1 MPRFE
6 VIFTQYYSY
15 DIEADMEDDAIEEA
29 EELFVA
35 EMRYPVART
44 HYDDI
49 EVIEM
54 EEVEV
59 REIDGE

>member
-6 VIFTQYYSY
+6 IIFTRYYSY
-15 DIEADMEDDAIEEA
+15 DIEAETEDEAVEEA
-29 EELFVA
+29 KEMFVTD
-35 EMRYPVART
+35 MRYPIAG
-44 HYDDI
+44 YDDI

>member
-6 VIFTQYYSY
+6 IIFTQYYSY
-15 DIEADMEDDAIEEA
+15 DIEAETEDEAVDEA
-29 EELFVA
+29 EEMFDA